1 MINLNTNVIGAT
13 RKAGGAA
20 PFDPSSLS
28 GLVGWFRADQGV
40 TLNGSDVSEWAPI
53 AGTSSPLSQPNA
65 GKQPAFLASGINGLP
80 SVYHDANGEGM
91 AMDAPAKLM
100 DYANTDDFFVL
111 MVETME
117 LASSANTLNRT
128 SFGITGWNN
137 GSTVSASHSRSK
149 TAVNHA
155 MGLIGIS
162 PGTPSRVM
170 TTLYSPLLA
179 ASDPHW
185 WGYAAY
191 RGQRYDRSRAST
203 AGGAI
208 GTGALFF
215 QPAYDTTNVNTGG
228 IFTEPGTNEI
238 EIGETGYYTIG
249 AQSVF
254 SSVTGTGNASLGL
267 TINSTN
273 VVDYV
278 AYSAVSALT
287 PTTSRAFTKTLLLQA
302 GDIVRVY
309 AQFDDIATGNYST
322 SANTSVVRIQTYEYY
337 TMTGGA
343 TPVYIPDSTFSNSL
357 LISNTVTSTYTF
369 RASTAGGATTGATF
383 LSTPIGYISEIII
396 CNQVPD
402 NATMIQLNN
411 YLYNRYALG
420 SLI

>member
-13 RKAGGAA
+13 RKAGAA

-28 GLVGWFRADQGV
+28 GLVGWWRADQGV
-40 TLNGSDVSEWAPI
+40 TLNGSDVSQWAPI
-53 AGTSSPLSQPNA
+53 AGTSSPLSQPNSA
-65 GKQPAFLASGINGLP
+65 KQPTFLASGINGLP
-80 SVYHDANGEGM
+80 SVYHDANTQGL

-100 DYANTDDFFVL
+100 DYANTDEFFVL
-111 MVETME
+111 IVETME
-117 LASSANTLNRT
+117 LASSANSSGRDSLD
-128 SFGITGWNN
+128 IIGWNN
-137 GSTVSASHSRSK
+137 GTTATAYHSRSK
-149 TAVNHA
+149 TAVSHN
-155 MGLIGIS
+155 MGLIAVPGGI
-162 PGTPSRVM
+162 PSRTY
-170 TTLYSPLLA
+170 TTFYSPTLA
-179 ASDPHW
+179 AGDPHW
-185 WGYAAY
+185 WGYGVY
-191 RGQRYDRSRAST
+191 RGQRYDRSRAAS
-203 AGGAI
+203 GGAI

-215 QPAYDTTNVNTGG
+215 TPAYDTTNVNVGG

-254 SSVTGTGNASLGL
+254 STVTGTGNASLGL

-278 AYSAVSALT
+278 PYSSVSGLT

-309 AQFDDIATGNYST
+309 AKFDNIITGNYSPG
-322 SANTSVVRIQTYEYY
+322 ANTSVVRIQKYEYY

-343 TPVYIPDSTFSNSL
+343 TPYFLADSTSTNSL
-357 LISNTVTSTYTF
+357 PASNTVTGTYTL
-369 RASTAGGATTGATF
+369 RAATAGGTTTGGNF
-383 LSTPIGYISEIII
+383 NFTPIGYISEIII

-402 NATMIQLNN
+402 NATFTQLNN